1 MQKINPVH
9 LDVKEHWRGWVS
21 DAFHLYKSFLITNKA
36 IMLIA
41 LLFIYMTNSLESF
54 FTETSY
60 IEWISFLFLRVI
72 VSAYLITYILG
83 MAFKYDKK
91 SPEITIDLE
100 KETMK
105 RFFKVNLVMFAVYIL
120 SYALTHLFSVSNNV
134 QAWPNSVELTYV
146 ETLFVKMR
154 TDVFY
159 QINDLIIMSF
169 IIIYTYMK
177 KSVMITIS
185 HIHDAV
191 FKQGNFLF
199 AIAMPFMIIMFM
211 NTIRGFGSYSS
222 VLYFILLPFTICL
235 YYVVFKHMFFGME
248 PSKRESTARNSIF
261 STA

>member
-9 LDVKEHWRGWVS
+9 LDVKEHWRGWIS

-72 VSAYLITYILG
+72 VSAYLITYLLG

-120 SYALTHLFSVSNNV
+120 SYALNAPSF
-134 QAWPNSVELTYV
+134 
-146 ETLFVKMR
+146 KM
-154 TDVFY
+154 
-159 QINDLIIMSF
+159 
-169 IIIYTYMK
+169 
-177 KSVMITIS
+177 
-185 HIHDAV
+185 
-191 FKQGNFLF
+191 G
-199 AIAMPFMIIMFM
+199 
-211 NTIRGFGSYSS
+211 
-222 VLYFILLPFTICL
+222 
-235 YYVVFKHMFFGME
+235 
-248 PSKRESTARNSIF
+248 
-261 STA
+261 